1 MQRRGNTR
9 FMTPPGI
16 PISRNNNRDDNMTCR
31 HPNSTNSQDRLSPK
45 FVNVE
50 NRGNCSEE
58 HNDAH
63 DAGSEQGGGV

>member
-1 MQRRGNTR
+1 
-9 FMTPPGI
+9 
-16 PISRNNNRDDNMTCR
+16 MTCR